1 MSGSERRRYLRKDAL
16 NLLDY
21 SVIGD
26 NGESIARGMGRTINI
41 SEKGILFETHV
52 PFQIDQTLV
61 ITIELEEDLV
71 EIKGCIRHVKVCL
84 DNFNSGIEFMH
95 MDGEGERVLKNY
107 LEAFKNAGYWTG
119 TE

>member
-1 MSGSERRRYLRKDAL
+1 MSGSERRRHLRKDSL

-21 SVIGD
+21 TVIGE
-26 NGESIARGMGRTINI
+26 NGESIDRGMGRTINI

-71 EIKGCIRHVKVCL
+71 EIKGGIRHVKACL
-84 DNFNSGIEFMH
+84 DNWHSGIEFIQMN
-95 MDGEGERVLKNY
+95 GESERVLKNY
-107 LEAFKNAGYWTG
+107 LQAFKNAGY
-119 TE
+119 

>member
-21 SVIGD
+21 TVIGD
-26 NGESIARGMGRTINI
+26 NGELIARGMGRTINI

-52 PFQIDQTLV
+52 PFQLDQTLV

-71 EIKGCIRHVKVCL
+71 ELKGIIRHVKACE
-84 DNFNSGIEFMH
+84 DNFNSGIEFTH
-95 MDGEGERVLKNY
+95 MDKDGERVLKNY
-107 LEAFKNAGYWTG
+107 LEAFKKAGY
-119 TE
+119 